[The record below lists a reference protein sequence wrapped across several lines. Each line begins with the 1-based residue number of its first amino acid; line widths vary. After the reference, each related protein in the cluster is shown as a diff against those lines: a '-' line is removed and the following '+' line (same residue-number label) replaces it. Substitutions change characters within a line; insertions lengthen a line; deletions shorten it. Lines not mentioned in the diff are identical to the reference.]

1 MNTPRSKNSFTRSI
15 TDLATRSE
23 DRVIVQ
29 TTINMCHSL
38 GYQIVAEGVE
48 DEATAKLLKEMGCD
62 MIQGYLLSRPLP
74 LENMLSWL
82 TERRNTAITQDAPG

>member
-1 MNTPRSKNSFTRSI
+1 
-15 TDLATRSE
+15 
-23 DRVIVQ
+23 VIVQ

-74 LENMLSWL
+74 LENMLNWL
-82 TERRNTAITQDAPG
+82 TERRNTATTQGAPE